1 MKNVERWAL
10 IACNAVAAVVVPF
23 LPSPAPAPQ
32 SGRRRTENSCMV
44 WMPISQRHNND
55 DEHNNPI
62 WTTEACSLLL
72 ALAATLTSFIRG
84 TEGLLCCCWYYS
96 AMDSELTPT
105 SEALPAM
112 ARRGWEPTR

>member
-1 MKNVERWAL
+1 MSKGGPL

-55 DEHNNPI
+55 DEHIASANTNNPI
-62 WTTEACSLLL
+62 WTTEA
-72 ALAATLTSFIRG
+72 
-84 TEGLLCCCWYYS
+84 
-96 AMDSELTPT
+96 
-105 SEALPAM
+105 
-112 ARRGWEPTR
+112 